1 MVIDNKIFIT
11 VDIHF
16 RRLNMKVI
24 QFSAGSDPSV
34 TEVLSPFSGQR
45 ARVYRA
51 SVRGMLGEM
60 AHFPGG
66 RAQLM
71 KVPKLGYSLETV
83 VFAVF
88 GAASLVLV
96 LMPFLGVS

>member
-24 QFSAGSDPSV
+24 QFSPGSDPSV

-45 ARVYRA
+45 VQVYRA
-51 SVRGMLGEM
+51 SVRGILGEM
-60 AHFPGG
+60 AHFPGV

-71 KVPKLGYSLETV
+71 KVPKLGDSVETV
-83 VFAVF
+83 VFVVF
-88 GAASLVLV
+88 GTASLALV
-96 LMPFLGVS
+96 LMPFLGLS

>member
-24 QFSAGSDPSV
+24 QFSPGSDPSV
-34 TEVLSPFSGQR
+34 TEVLSSFSGQR
-45 ARVYRA
+45 VQVYRA
-51 SVRGMLGEM
+51 SVRGILGEM
-60 AHFPGG
+60 AHFPGV

-71 KVPKLGYSLETV
+71 KVPKLGDSLETV
-83 VFAVF
+83 VFVVF
-88 GAASLVLV
+88 GTASLALV
-96 LMPFLGVS
+96 LMPFLGLS